1 MLVIVQAIVSD
12 GLHKKTKRFTQQS
25 FSRKCNFFLKK
36 KLSFFSFDLFAP
48 IFRQNNAKLKL
59 NFPFKNEITF
69 GAQNFPIVVD
79 IPLCNLMGKL

>member
-1 MLVIVQAIVSD
+1 MCKRLLAMDYTRKQN
-12 GLHKKTKRFTQQS
+12 GLHNKVFLA
-25 FSRKCNFFLKK
+25 NVIFLKK

-59 NFPFKNEITF
+59 DFPFKNEITF